1 MRAGRS
7 RFPHSVRC
15 AAREELSLDYAL
27 ITVSP
32 EWRMLCQCG
41 SALCRGVVTG
51 SDWQVPALQ
60 QRYAGHFPAF
70 INARIAA
77 RRR

>member
-1 MRAGRS
+1 MLDDRTVGAR
-7 RFPHSVRC
+7 RDI
-15 AAREELSLDYAL
+15 AADEELTLDYAL

-32 EWRMLCQCG
+32 EWRMQSPRERVVPRCG
-41 SALCRGVVTG
+41 DRQRLASAG
-51 SDWQVPALQ
+51 ALQ
-60 QRYAGHFPAF
+60 QRYTGHFSSF